1 MLRGMRSTSRRI
13 SLELVKLLVASSD
26 NLIMATWHNPDL
38 GNSAAIP
45 PEKCKAGFAI
55 QSKLQHAGSFS
66 RYLISKTALNTL
78 VSFLNRVYR
87 QRRAPANARRQMY
100 KQAGAWPYIITIA
113 LGP

>member
-1 MLRGMRSTSRRI
+1 MTSSTTWLIRNTSRRI

-78 VSFLNRVYR
+78 
-87 QRRAPANARRQMY
+87 RRAPANARRQMY